1 MIAFTTV
8 HVCRLSSLGVQ
19 VLDSE
24 EVERNVMDQARVLS
38 ERQGPEYDDC
48 NGFLFRLIVVQ
59 ELCTFSFPKTSLK
72 NLNKLSM
79 QYKGQLQ
86 KATFTTQS
94 FSSIMDDASF
104 LRLKQRIMLNEIE
117 KQDNQ
122 KKQERR
128 GGGMISHQ
136 GLLQMKSQKE
146 RKREQKGA
154 EG

>member
-1 MIAFTTV
+1 
-8 HVCRLSSLGVQ
+8 
-19 VLDSE
+19 
-24 EVERNVMDQARVLS
+24 MDQARVLS

-48 NGFLFRLIVVQ
+48 NGFLFRLIVVK
-59 ELCTFSFPKTSLK
+59 ELCAFSFPKTSLK
-72 NLNKLSM
+72 NLNMLSM
-79 QYKGQLQ
+79 QCKEQLQ

-117 KQDNQ
+117 KLDNQ

>member
-1 MIAFTTV
+1 M
-8 HVCRLSSLGVQ
+8 
-19 VLDSE
+19 LDSE

-79 QYKGQLQ
+79 QYKEQLQ

-94 FSSIMDDASF
+94 FSSIMDAA
-104 LRLKQRIMLNEIE
+104 NHA
-117 KQDNQ
+117 
-122 KKQERR
+122 ERD
-128 GGGMISHQ
+128 
-136 GLLQMKSQKE
+136 
-146 RKREQKGA
+146 RKAGQSEEARA
-154 EG
+154 

>member
-79 QYKGQLQ
+79 QYKEQLQ
-86 KATFTTQS
+86 KAS

>member
-1 MIAFTTV
+1 MVAFITI

-19 VLDSE
+19 VLDSG

-38 ERQGPEYDDC
+38 ERQGSEYDDC
-48 NGFLFRLIVVQ
+48 KGFLLCLIVVK
-59 ELCTFSFPKTSLK
+59 ELCEFSFPKTSLRI
-72 NLNKLSM
+72 LNKLSIK
-79 QYKGQLQ
+79 YKEQLQ
-86 KATFTTQS
+86 KASFTTQS

-104 LRLKQRIMLNEIE
+104 LQLKQRIMLNEIE
-117 KQDNQ
+117 KLDNQ

-136 GLLQMKSQKE
+136 GLLQMRSQKE
-146 RKREQKGA
+146 RKRDPKGE

>member
-1 MIAFTTV
+1 
-8 HVCRLSSLGVQ
+8 
-19 VLDSE
+19 
-24 EVERNVMDQARVLS
+24 MDQARVLS

-79 QYKGQLQ
+79 QYKEQLQ

-128 GGGMISHQ
+128 GGGMIS
-136 GLLQMKSQKE
+136 QKE